1 MTETPKEKIEELI
14 EYYKEYEDSPQTEK
28 CLQELLAYKETVTGI
43 ARMLGVTQ
51 YDISNK
57 DAELLDVNLNDDAIK
72 NALDRYRAADNTYL
86 NKVTIMA
93 LNELLLYRQT
103 KLTPDKVKKNEKR
116 TWLLQKRVLLHK
128 RTVWPI
134 AAWHGWSQL
143 THD

>member
-14 EYYKEYEDSPQTEK
+14 EYYKEYEDSLQTEK

-86 NKVTIMA
+86 NKVTI
-93 LNELLLYRQT
+93 
-103 KLTPDKVKKNEKR
+103 TPNKVKKMKKELDYYKR
-116 TWLLQKRVLLHK
+116 EFCYIKEQYDQLLHDMDE
-128 RTVWPI
+128 VN
-134 AAWHGWSQL
+134 
-143 THD
+143 

>member
-14 EYYKEYEDSPQTEK
+14 EYYKKYEDSPQTEK

-103 KLTPDKVKKNEKR
+103 ELTPDKVNKMKDDIEHYKKECRNIQECYDALVFECG
-116 TWLLQKRVLLHK
+116 TNDGLY
-128 RTVWPI
+128 
-134 AAWHGWSQL
+134 
-143 THD
+143 

>member
-1 MTETPKEKIEELI
+1 MTEMPKEKIEKLI
-14 EYYKEYEDSPQTEK
+14 EYYTKYEDSPQTEK

-57 DAELLDVNLNDDAIK
+57 DTELLDMNLNDDAIK

-103 KLTPDKVKKNEKR
+103 KLTPDKVKKWKKNLIITKESFV
-116 TWLLQKRVLLHK
+116 T
-128 RTVWPI
+128 
-134 AAWHGWSQL
+134 
-143 THD
+143 

>member
-28 CLQELLAYKETVTGI
+28 CLKELLTYKETVTGI

-57 DAELLDVNLNDDAIK
+57 DAELLDVNLNDDTIK
-72 NALDRYRAADNTYL
+72 NAIDRYRAADNNYL

-93 LNELLLYRQT
+93 LKELLEYRKT
-103 KLTPDKVKKNEKR
+103 ELTSDQVNKMKDELNYYKGEFYYIKER
-116 TWLLQKRVLLHK
+116 YDQLLHDMDEIN
-128 RTVWPI
+128 PY
-134 AAWHGWSQL
+134 
-143 THD
+143 

>member
-14 EYYKEYEDSPQTEK
+14 EYYKEYEDSLQTEK

-51 YDISNK
+51 HDISNK

-103 KLTPDKVKKNEKR
+103 KLTPDKVKKMKKELDYYKR
-116 TWLLQKRVLLHK
+116 EFCYIKEQYDQLLHDMDE
-128 RTVWPI
+128 VN
-134 AAWHGWSQL
+134 
-143 THD
+143 